1 MGAFSVN
8 LRPCGVCSCRG
19 SEVPELSSSLRILS
33 LTRSSHCCRIW
44 TASSMEQ
51 LSRRMLSI
59 DKSLSPSSRVP
70 VLWKRTRKKSYKHKC
85 FWFFKLTLP
94 QPCNI
99 SISSCDILKERL
111 FSPLRSYLHSFRCGL
126 SSHSAR
132 KHIHYSV
139 YWPRYRVKSS
149 QRHWGKSEA
158 KKTNKKK
165 QLTFI
170 VLAIIV
176 CRSIFRLDTEM

>member
-8 LRPCGVCSCRG
+8 LRLCGVCSCRG

-70 VLWKRTRKKSYKHKC
+70 VLWKRTRKKNSYKHKC
-85 FWFFKLTLP
+85 FSFFKLTLP
-94 QPCNI
+94 QPCNTSPYRLVI
-99 SISSCDILKERL
+99 FWRKGYFLPYADIYTHFVVVWAHILQENTSIIQCID
-111 FSPLRSYLHSFRCGL
+111 HG
-126 SSHSAR
+126 
-132 KHIHYSV
+132 
-139 YWPRYRVKSS
+139 
-149 QRHWGKSEA
+149 
-158 KKTNKKK
+158 
-165 QLTFI
+165 
-170 VLAIIV
+170 
-176 CRSIFRLDTEM
+176 TE